1 MKFLRDAHS
10 LPVGRVEQGESR
22 LGKFLK
28 IFLKNFLKNF
38 FSGSYYRVA
47 GGGYFTT
54 FLKQNFENL
63 ICDGKLFENF
73 ELNRKYERSLE
84 RDFRREIY

>member
-1 MKFLRDAHS
+1 MYEKPRENLTQVAQFTRREGGTERKR
-10 LPVGRVEQGESR
+10 P
-22 LGKFLK
+22 K
-28 IFLKNFLKNF
+28 IF
-38 FSGSYYRVA
+38 SGFYYRVA

-73 ELNRKYERSLE
+73 EIREKFRKR
-84 RDFRREIY
+84 F

>member
-1 MKFLRDAHS
+1 MKKPCEIFEGLAQFTRREGGT
-10 LPVGRVEQGESR
+10 GRGPSR
-22 LGKFLK
+22 KFFEK
-28 IFLKNFLKNF
+28 FFKKF
-38 FSGSYYRVA
+38 FSGFYYRVA

-73 ELNRKYERSLE
+73 
-84 RDFRREIY
+84 

>member
-1 MKFLRDAHS
+1 MKKPCEIFEGLAQFTRREGGT
-10 LPVGRVEQGESR
+10 GRKPSR
-22 LGKFLK
+22 KFFENFFK
-28 IFLKNFLKNF
+28 IF

-73 ELNRKYERSLE
+73 ELNRRIREK
-84 RDFRREIY
+84 FRKRF

>member
-22 LGKFLK
+22 LGKFFEN
-28 IFLKNFLKNF
+28 FLKNFFKKIF

-73 ELNRKYERSLE
+73 
-84 RDFRREIY
+84 

>member
-1 MKFLRDAHS
+1 MKFLRDAHG

-22 LGKFLK
+22 FG
-28 IFLKNFLKNF
+28 NF
-38 FSGSYYRVA
+38 FPGSYYRVA

-63 ICDGKLFENF
+63 ICDGKLFE
-73 ELNRKYERSLE
+73 LNRDIKEV
-84 RDFRREIY
+84 